1 MDRPACV
8 LVVEDEPEL
17 REAMATTFRH
27 QGHRVATA
35 PDGLQALEL
44 LHDGHLPAVVV
55 LDLLMP
61 ILNGVEFL
69 RAARGDQRLRSLPVI
84 AITSSE
90 QDLPFG
96 AQAIMRKPADMD
108 ALLDMVASHCAHAQ
122 VRGRAYPP

>member
-1 MDRPACV
+1 MERPACV

-27 QGHRVATA
+27 QGHRVAA
-35 PDGLQALEL
+35 AADGQQALEL
-44 LHDGHLPAVVV
+44 LRDGHLPAVVV

-61 ILNGVEFL
+61 VLNGFQFL
-69 RAARGDQRLRSLPVI
+69 ETARRDQRLRSVPVV

-108 ALLDMVASHCAHAQ
+108 ALLEMIASHCAHAKA
-122 VRGRAYPP
+122 RAPAYPP